1 MYSVYASMQQL
12 TRRQVFTSSV
22 AGQAIHTQVAERRLS
37 LNLKMKNGP
46 LLEIWINLDMSMV
59 LLQRVLWAWSSGVL
73 LPIHS
78 RKFWKWKLS

>member
-46 LLEIWINLDMSMV
+46 LLEI
-59 LLQRVLWAWSSGVL
+59 
-73 LPIHS
+73 
-78 RKFWKWKLS
+78 